1 MKYSGPGSAFM
12 LRIKKQ
18 RELKTHLNK
27 KVFHKEASIVFHDPL
42 INNCGLGSSW
52 IRETLGRSDTVPGS
66 DPPEPD
72 YLYVSYFVFVAV
84 FFPVGTWCTVIDCTI
99 LTPVLR
105 IRIHQIRIQIQ
116 VFYDQILK

>member
-27 KVFHKEASIVFHDPL
+27 KVFHKEASIVFHDSL

-52 IRETLGRSDTVPGS
+52 TRETLGRSDPVLGL

-72 YLYVSYFVFVAV
+72 YLYVSYFVLVAV
-84 FFPVGTWCTVIDCTI
+84 FFRLGRVRLLTV
-99 LTPVLR
+99 LFS
-105 IRIHQIRIQIQ
+105 HQCYGSG
-116 VFYDQILK
+116 FTKPDPDSGFL